1 MARIGT
7 SDLDVF
13 PLALGGNVF
22 GWTADRDESFAVLD
36 AYRAGGGD
44 FIDTA
49 DSYSAWKDGNVGG
62 ESETIIG
69 QWLASRRPDDVVVA
83 TKVSQHPQ
91 FRGLSASNVRAAAEA
106 SLGRLGVETIDLYYA
121 HFDDADTPLEET
133 VAAFGQLVADGLV
146 RYTAVSNYSAD
157 RIREWVRIARGLGVA
172 EPVAVQP
179 HYNLVHRETESDIV
193 PAAQELGLSLV
204 PYFALAKGFLTGK
217 YRSTDADGS
226 GTDRPSPRAKAM
238 RTGSRSRRRPSRG
251 SGPSPRSPPPSR
263 RRRSPRRSPTCST
276 ARASG
281 CRPPRSPTLTRS
293 RSGPPPTCDGGCR
306 RAVVIRHPDHGCVGD
321 DVGMADDYTHGHHES
336 VLRVHRRRTAQN
348 SAGYLVPELRPGM
361 SVLDVGAGPGTI
373 STDLAALVA
382 PGRVHAIDAS
392 ADVVGHAEAD
402 RIALGVENL
411 SYAVD
416 DAYALS
422 SSDDSWDVVHA
433 HQVLQHLTRPVDA
446 LREFRR
452 VVAPGGVVAVRDVDY
467 EGTIWWPRVPGLDE
481 WREVYLAA
489 HRGTSGDPSAG
500 RQLKAWAR
508 AAGFADVRSSAS
520 VWLFESPEA
529 RSWWGGAWAE
539 RALHSSFADNVLRLG
554 IADHAALERISAAWR
569 EWAESEDGW
578 LLMPHG
584 EILARD

>member
-1 MARIGT
+1 
-7 SDLDVF
+7 
-13 PLALGGNVF
+13 
-22 GWTADRDESFAVLD
+22 
-36 AYRAGGGD
+36 
-44 FIDTA
+44 
-49 DSYSAWKDGNVGG
+49 
-62 ESETIIG
+62 
-69 QWLASRRPDDVVVA
+69 
-83 TKVSQHPQ
+83 
-91 FRGLSASNVRAAAEA
+91 
-106 SLGRLGVETIDLYYA
+106 
-121 HFDDADTPLEET
+121 
-133 VAAFGQLVADGLV
+133 
-146 RYTAVSNYSAD
+146 
-157 RIREWVRIARGLGVA
+157 
-172 EPVAVQP
+172 
-179 HYNLVHRETESDIV
+179 
-193 PAAQELGLSLV
+193 
-204 PYFALAKGFLTGK
+204 
-217 YRSTDADGS
+217 
-226 GTDRPSPRAKAM
+226 
-238 RTGSRSRRRPSRG
+238 
-251 SGPSPRSPPPSR
+251 
-263 RRRSPRRSPTCST
+263 
-276 ARASG
+276 
-281 CRPPRSPTLTRS
+281 
-293 RSGPPPTCDGGCR
+293 
-306 RAVVIRHPDHGCVGD
+306 
-321 DVGMADDYTHGHHES
+321 MADDYTHGHHES

-422 SSDDSWDVVHA
+422 SPDDSWDVVHA

-520 VWLFESPEA
+520 VWLFESSEA